1 MQILHDIL
9 KDDCPLMYVTGGGY
23 DFKIFK
29 TIYLQQTYNY
39 FIVENAI

>member
-9 KDDCPLMYVTGGGY
+9 KDDCPLMYVTGGDY
-23 DFKIFK
+23 DFK